1 MKISED
7 IIRTDKLD
15 FNWFVANPFMFC
27 VHHLDY
33 YPQGTETMTPDAS
46 LEGRNIGQDFTA
58 KDGWRMYHGQ
68 GVPGFPAHPHRG
80 FETVTIVLKGIVDHF
95 DSNGQKGRYGMGDVQ
110 WMTAG
115 SGLQH
120 SEMFP
125 LVNRKEP
132 NTLELFQIWLN
143 LPRAGKFANP
153 HYKMLWNEKIPV
165 LRISDENGKQT
176 EVKLI
181 AGQLNKLN
189 SLSPTPDSWAADPG
203 NEVAIWIISM
213 EADAL
218 WKLPAASKEANRI
231 LYFYEGQKASLNYHE
246 VKVKKSFQ
254 LVPEHEI
261 EIRNGQTPGYFL
273 VLQGKPIHEPVVQ
286 YGPFVMNTEAEI
298 RAAFSDFR
306 ATGFGGW
313 PWPHPDPVNP
323 RQEGRFSQ
331 TNDQQVER
339 PPGLGD

>member
-15 FNWFVANPFMFC
+15 FNWFVANPFLFC
-27 VHHLDY
+27 AHHLDY

-58 KDGWRMYHGQ
+58 KDGWRMCHGQ
-68 GVPGFPAHPHRG
+68 GVHGFPAHPHRG

-165 LRISDENGKQT
+165 LRTSDENGKQT

-218 WKLPAASKEANRI
+218 
-231 LYFYEGQKASLNYHE
+231 
-246 VKVKKSFQ
+246 
-254 LVPEHEI
+254 
-261 EIRNGQTPGYFL
+261 
-273 VLQGKPIHEPVVQ
+273 
-286 YGPFVMNTEAEI
+286 
-298 RAAFSDFR
+298 
-306 ATGFGGW
+306 
-313 PWPHPDPVNP
+313 
-323 RQEGRFSQ
+323 
-331 TNDQQVER
+331 
-339 PPGLGD
+339 